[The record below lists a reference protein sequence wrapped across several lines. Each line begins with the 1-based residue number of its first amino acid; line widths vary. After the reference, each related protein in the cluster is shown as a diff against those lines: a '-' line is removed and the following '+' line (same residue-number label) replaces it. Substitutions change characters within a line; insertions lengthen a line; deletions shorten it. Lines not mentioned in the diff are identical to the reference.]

1 MYLAGKEQPLT
12 KVAWIEAN
20 VTLKIAKTMLK
31 SKGILNVQVN
41 SENME
46 QVIEAIYEKGVFK
59 PLKKVDLKEGERVKI
74 RIGSYKG
81 E

>member
-1 MYLAGKEQPLT
+1 M
-12 KVAWIEAN
+12 AWIEAN
-20 VTLKIAKTMLK
+20 VTLKIAKAMLK
-31 SKGILNVQVN
+31 SKGILKVQVN